1 MRESGNVPW
10 YMKKIPVKMVLQV
23 PIVVF
28 FLLASHSSGLKMR
41 VRNILGTV
49 DTELNDVL
57 HLR

>member
-1 MRESGNVPW
+1 
-10 YMKKIPVKMVLQV
+10 MKKIPVKMVLQV